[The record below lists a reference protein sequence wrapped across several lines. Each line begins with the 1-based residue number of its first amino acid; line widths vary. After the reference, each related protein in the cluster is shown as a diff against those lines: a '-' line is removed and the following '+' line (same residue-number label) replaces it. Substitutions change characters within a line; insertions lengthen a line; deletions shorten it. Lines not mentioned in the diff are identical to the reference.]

1 MLALDL
7 VDVFMEADTKQ
18 CEYEKHAQERTAL
31 TEAILNS
38 DAAKK
43 LIVAGPGT
51 GKSFLFQQIC
61 KRKVKKG
68 ESKIIALS
76 FINELVDDLSR
87 DLHQLAE
94 VKTLHSFALSRIP
107 GDKNVFLE
115 LGSVIKRDYDI
126 AFGDDV
132 DYNSIF
138 CNLIDAEEEL
148 KFYSNR
154 RKYYNFFSPNC
165 SVYTLIKIFEHDER
179 KVPEYSQILID
190 EFQDFNKLESRLL
203 SFLTKR
209 SPVVIV
215 GDDDQSLYDFKY
227 AEPADIRNKQSSGE
241 FETFGLPYCDRCT
254 NVIINAYEKLIE
266 VAQSKGYLRER
277 VTKEYLYFPSEQ
289 KDSCSEAHPRIA
301 VKRNVFQSVI
311 AYNIEAEIET
321 LFDPRASHLPTVLII
336 CPYRIQIE
344 LVEKGLRARGFKNI
358 DASQKYEHDII
369 MEGFNLLLKNN
380 SCNLAWRVLFEA
392 ECNRIGASER
402 FEQVMKESVNS
413 DTPFMNLLT
422 VDERKTIKSVNA
434 ALRKIKDGK
443 VVDDATMAEV
453 FAVLGY
459 NPVEIAQSKIRDELA
474 QKSAKK
480 NIYKNTPIKIVTV
493 LGSKGLTRDYAF
505 LVNFDDRFLL
515 DRNADSSMKITDDSI
530 CRFLVALTRARE
542 RVCIYTSKNVY
553 PTYVEW
559 IADGFIDDCT

>member
-1 MLALDL
+1 
-7 VDVFMEADTKQ
+7 MEADAAQ
-18 CEYEKHAQERTAL
+18 SEYEKHAQERTAL

-38 DAAKK
+38 DASKK
-43 LIVAGPGT
+43 LILAGPGT

-61 KRKVKKG
+61 KENVG
-68 ESKIIALS
+68 EGEAKILALS

-94 VKTLHSFALSRIP
+94 VKTLHSFALGRIP

-115 LGSVIKRDYDI
+115 LGSVIERDYAI
-126 AFGDDV
+126 AFGVDV
-132 DYNSIF
+132 DFNSIF
-138 CNLIDAEEEL
+138 CNLLDAEEEL
-148 KFYSNR
+148 KFYSKR
-154 RKYYNFFSPNC
+154 RKYYNFFSPHC
-165 SVYTLIKIFEHDER
+165 SVYTLIKIFEHDEGR
-179 KVPEYSQILID
+179 IPEYSQILID

-203 SFLTKR
+203 SFLSKR

-227 AEPADIRNKQSSGE
+227 AEPADIRNKHSSGE
-241 FETFGLPYCDRCT
+241 FETFGLPYCSRCT

-266 VAQSKGYLRER
+266 TAQSVGYLRER
-277 VTKEYLYFPSEQ
+277 VPKEYLYFPSEQ
-289 KDSCSEAHPRIA
+289 KNSSSDAYPRIA
-301 VKRNVFQSVI
+301 VKLDVFQNVI
-311 AYNIEAEIET
+311 AYNIDADIEA

-336 CPYRIQIE
+336 CPLRKQ
-344 LVEKGLRARGFKNI
+344 VESVERGLRARGFKNI

-369 MEGFNLLLKNN
+369 MEGFNLLLKNS

-392 ECNRIGASER
+392 ECERMGASER
-402 FEQVMKESVNS
+402 FEQVMNKSFNS
-413 DTPFMNLLT
+413 DTPFMELLT
-422 VDERKTIKSVNA
+422 VDERRTIKKVNA
-434 ALRKIKDGK
+434 ALRKIRDRKN
-443 VVDDATMAEV
+443 VDDAAMAEV

-459 NPVEIAQSKIRDELA
+459 NPAEIAQSKIRGKLA
-474 QKSAKK
+474 QKSARK

-515 DRNADSSMKITDDSI
+515 DRDDDRSMKITDGSI

-542 RVCIYTSKNVY
+542 RVCIYTSKNEY
-553 PTYVEW
+553 PTYVQW
-559 IADGFIDDCT
+559 IADEFIDDCT

>member
-1 MLALDL
+1 
-7 VDVFMEADTKQ
+7 MEADAAQ
-18 CEYEKHAQERTAL
+18 SEYEKHAQERTAL
-31 TEAILNS
+31 TDAILNS
-38 DAAKK
+38 DASKK
-43 LIVAGPGT
+43 LILAGPGT

-61 KRKVKKG
+61 KENVG
-68 ESKIIALS
+68 EGEAKILALS

-94 VKTLHSFALSRIP
+94 VKTLHSFALGRIP

-115 LGSVIKRDYDI
+115 LGSVIERDYAI
-126 AFGDDV
+126 AFGVDV
-132 DYNSIF
+132 DFNSIF
-138 CNLIDAEEEL
+138 CNLLDAEEEL
-148 KFYSNR
+148 KFYSKR
-154 RKYYNFFSPNC
+154 RKYYNFFSPHC
-165 SVYTLIKIFEHDER
+165 SVYALIKIFEQDEGR
-179 KVPEYSQILID
+179 IPEYSQILID

-203 SFLTKR
+203 SFLSTR

-227 AEPADIRNKQSSGE
+227 AEPADIRNKHSSGE
-241 FETFGLPYCDRCT
+241 FETFGLPYCSRCT

-266 VAQSKGYLRER
+266 TAQSEGYLRER
-277 VTKEYLYFPSEQ
+277 VPKEYLYFPSEQ
-289 KDSCSEAHPRIA
+289 KNSSSDAYPRIA
-301 VKRNVFQSVI
+301 VKRDVFQNVI
-311 AYNIEAEIET
+311 AYNIDADIET

-336 CPYRIQIE
+336 CPLRKQ
-344 LVEKGLRARGFKNI
+344 VESVERGLRARGFKNI

-369 MEGFNLLLKNN
+369 MEGFNLLLKNS

-392 ECNRIGASER
+392 ECERMGASER
-402 FEQVMKESVNS
+402 FEQVMNKSFNS
-413 DTPFMNLLT
+413 DTPFMDLLT
-422 VDERKTIKSVNA
+422 VAERKTIKKVNA
-434 ALRKIKDGK
+434 TLRKIRDRKN
-443 VVDDATMAEV
+443 VDDAAMAEV

-459 NPVEIAQSKIRDELA
+459 NPAEIAQSKIRGKLA
-474 QKSAKK
+474 QKSARK

-515 DRNADSSMKITDDSI
+515 DRDDNRSMKITDGSI

-542 RVCIYTSKNVY
+542 RVCIYTSKNEY
-553 PTYVEW
+553 PTYVQW

>member
-1 MLALDL
+1 MLALDV
-7 VDVFMEADTKQ
+7 VDVFMEADATQ

-31 TEAILNS
+31 TGAILNS

-227 AEPADIRNKQSSGE
+227 AEPADIRNKHSSGE

-266 VAQSKGYLRER
+266 VAQAKGYLRKR
-277 VTKEYLYFPSEQ
+277 MTKEYLYFPSEQ

-301 VKRNVFQSVI
+301 VKRNIFQNVI

-480 NIYKNTPIKIVTV
+480 NIFKNTPIKIVTV

-515 DRNADSSMKITDDSI
+515 DRNDDSSMKITDDSI

>member
-1 MLALDL
+1 MLALDV
-7 VDVFMEADTKQ
+7 VDVFMEADATQ

-31 TEAILNS
+31 TGAILNS

-227 AEPADIRNKQSSGE
+227 AEPADIRNKHSSGE

-266 VAQSKGYLRER
+266 VAQAKGYLRKR
-277 VTKEYLYFPSEQ
+277 MTKEYLYFPSEQ

-301 VKRNVFQSVI
+301 VKRNIFQNVI

-515 DRNADSSMKITDDSI
+515 DRNDDSSMKITDDSI

>member
-1 MLALDL
+1 
-7 VDVFMEADTKQ
+7 MEAGAAQ
-18 CEYEKHAQERTAL
+18 SEYEKYAQERTAL

-38 DAAKK
+38 DASKK
-43 LIVAGPGT
+43 LILAGPGT

-61 KRKVKKG
+61 EENLGKG
-68 ESKIIALS
+68 EAKILALS

-94 VKTLHSFALSRIP
+94 VKTLHSFALGRIP

-115 LGSVIKRDYDI
+115 LGSVIERDYAI
-126 AFGDDV
+126 AFGVDV
-132 DYNSIF
+132 DFNSIF
-138 CNLIDAEEEL
+138 CNLLDAKEEL
-148 KFYSNR
+148 KFYSKR
-154 RKYYNFFSPNC
+154 RKYYNFFSPHC
-165 SVYTLIKIFEHDER
+165 SVYTLIKIFEQDEGR
-179 KVPEYSQILID
+179 IPEYSQILID

-203 SFLTKR
+203 SFLSKR

-227 AEPADIRNKQSSGE
+227 AEPADIRNKHSLGE
-241 FETFGLPYCDRCT
+241 FETFGLPYCSRCT

-266 VAQSKGYLRER
+266 TAQSEGYLRER
-277 VTKEYLYFPSEQ
+277 VPKEYLYFPSEQ
-289 KDSCSEAHPRIA
+289 KNSSSDAYPHIA
-301 VKRNVFQSVI
+301 VKRDVFQNVI
-311 AYNIEAEIET
+311 AYNIDADIEA

-336 CPYRIQIE
+336 CPLRKQ
-344 LVEKGLRARGFKNI
+344 VESVERGLRARGFKNI

-369 MEGFNLLLKNN
+369 MEGFNLLLKNS

-392 ECNRIGASER
+392 ECERMGASER
-402 FEQVMKESVNS
+402 FEQVMNKSFNS
-413 DTPFMNLLT
+413 DTPFMDILT
-422 VDERKTIKSVNA
+422 VDERRTIKKVNA
-434 ALRKIKDGK
+434 ALRKIRDRKN
-443 VVDDATMAEV
+443 VDDAAMAEV

-459 NPVEIAQSKIRDELA
+459 NPAEIAQSKIRGKLA
-474 QKSAKK
+474 QKSARK

-515 DRNADSSMKITDDSI
+515 DRDDDRSMKITDGSI

-542 RVCIYTSKNVY
+542 RVCIYTSKNEY
-553 PTYVEW
+553 PIYVQW